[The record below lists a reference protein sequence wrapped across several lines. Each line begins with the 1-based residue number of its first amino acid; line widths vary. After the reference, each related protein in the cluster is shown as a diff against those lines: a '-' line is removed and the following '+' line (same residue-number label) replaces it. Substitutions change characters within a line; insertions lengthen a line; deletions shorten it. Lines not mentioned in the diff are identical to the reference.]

1 MTFVITP
8 EIRLE
13 ILQGIAYCGMQVAK
27 EKAKEQFCELEIIQ
41 KWNNE
46 IGRLLT
52 ALQNGII

>member
-1 MTFVITP
+1 MTFVLTEDDRKAI
-8 EIRLE
+8 IR
-13 ILQGIAYCGMQVAK
+13 GIAYCASQIDR